1 MRPDQPHDLL
11 RQSPGSLRALTRH
24 ELGSRAEL
32 AVADFLFARGF
43 DIMGRN
49 LRLGALELDIV
60 ARRRGLV
67 VVTEVRTR
75 GRGAL
80 VRAFESVTWA
90 KRARLGRA
98 VERLWRSSLSGM
110 PGVVRVRIDVAAV
123 TFADGVTRL
132 EYVEGALA
140 R

>member
-1 MRPDQPHDLL
+1 MRPDQSHDLL
-11 RQSPGSLRALTRH
+11 RQPSGSLGALTRH

-32 AVADFLFARGF
+32 AVADFLFACGF
-43 DIMGRN
+43 DILDRN
-49 LRLGALELDIV
+49 VRLGALELDIV
-60 ARRRGLV
+60 ARRRSLV

-80 VRAFESVTWA
+80 VRAFESVTRT
-90 KRARLGRA
+90 KRVRLGRA
-98 VERLWRSSLSGM
+98 VERLWRSSLCRM

-123 TFADGVTRL
+123 TFAGGATRV

>member
-1 MRPDQPHDLL
+1 
-11 RQSPGSLRALTRH
+11 
-24 ELGSRAEL
+24 
-32 AVADFLFARGF
+32 LFARGF

>member
-1 MRPDQPHDLL
+1 MRSDQPHDLL
-11 RQSPGSLRALTRH
+11 RQPSGSLRALTRH

-32 AVADFLFARGF
+32 AVADFLFVGGF
-43 DIMGRN
+43 LILARN

-60 ARRRGLV
+60 ARRQGLV

-75 GRGAL
+75 GYAAL
-80 VRAFESVTWA
+80 VRAFESVTRT

-98 VERLWRSSLSGM
+98 VDRLWRSSLSRM

-123 TFADGVTRL
+123 TFAGGVTRV